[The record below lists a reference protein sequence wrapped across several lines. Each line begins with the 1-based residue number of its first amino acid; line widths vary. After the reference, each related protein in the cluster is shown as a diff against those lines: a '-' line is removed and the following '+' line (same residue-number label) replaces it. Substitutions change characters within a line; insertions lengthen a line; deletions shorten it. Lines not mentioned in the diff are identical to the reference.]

1 MVRKGMNV
9 DKIRFYLSCL
19 LLSFLLVLAGES
31 ALLSQVVL
39 DSVPEL
45 AGVGITEHLGET
57 VPLDLVFTDETGR
70 QVRLAEYFGTGK
82 PVILNLV
89 YYQCPM
95 LCNLV
100 LNGMVNGVKG
110 MEWLPGEK
118 FEMVAVSINPA
129 ETWQL
134 AGAKKQ
140 NYLAELG
147 RPGAEAGWHFLVADS
162 TQSRALANAVGFG
175 YKYDEEQ
182 KEFAH
187 SAAAFVLTP
196 DGKISRYL
204 YGIEFSARD
213 LKLALLEAS
222 DGKIGTTIDRLIL
235 YCYHYD
241 PQAKGY
247 VLFATNVMR
256 IGGALTALVLGI
268 FVALLWRH
276 ERSNRR
282 KQLAPAVNAPVAE
295 DRR

>member
-1 MVRKGMNV
+1 MVFKGMNM
-9 DKIRFYLSCL
+9 DKTRFYLSCF
-19 LLSFLLVLAGES
+19 LLSFLLILTGES
-31 ALLSQVVL
+31 PLLSQVVL

-57 VPLDLVFTDETGR
+57 VPMDLAFTDETGR
-70 QVRLAEYFGTGK
+70 RVTLADYFKSDK

-100 LNGMVNGVKG
+100 LNGMVTGVKG
-110 MEWLPGEK
+110 MDWLPGEK
-118 FEMVAVSINPA
+118 FDLVAVSINPA

-134 AGAKKQ
+134 AAAKKE

-147 RPGAEAGWHFLVADS
+147 RPGAEAGWHFLVGDS
-162 TQSRALANAVGFG
+162 TQSRALAKAVGFG

-187 SAAAFVLTP
+187 SAAAFVLMP

-204 YGIEFSARD
+204 YGIEFSPRD

-222 DGKIGTTIDRLIL
+222 DGKIGNTLDRLIL
-235 YCYHYD
+235 YCFHYD

-256 IGGALTALVLGI
+256 IGGALSAIILGI

-276 ERSNRR
+276 ERKNRQRQLALSVDGSMTGNRR
-282 KQLAPAVNAPVAE
+282 
-295 DRR
+295 